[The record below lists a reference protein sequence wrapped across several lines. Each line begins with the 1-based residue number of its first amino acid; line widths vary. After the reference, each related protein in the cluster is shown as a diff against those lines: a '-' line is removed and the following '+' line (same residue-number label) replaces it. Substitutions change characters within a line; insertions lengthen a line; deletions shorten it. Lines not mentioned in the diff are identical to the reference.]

1 MARRGLQGECGYCIL
16 YDWPNRCKRHAG
28 GVSKMIY
35 MLWKFILLGRR
46 AFSQPEGLFEWDIDA
61 FIIQCQ
67 LMNYHLKLKKICTR
81 PQKIVHVSGK
91 VSNTI
96 LWQY

>member
-28 GVSKMIY
+28 GVSKNELY
-35 MLWKFILLGRR
+35 TLEVYSFGKG

-61 FIIQCQ
+61 FLSQYI
-67 LMNYHLKLKKICTR
+67 
-81 PQKIVHVSGK
+81 HVNLS
-91 VSNTI
+91 
-96 LWQY
+96 

>member
-1 MARRGLQGECGYCIL
+1 MQWREGGYRGNAVIAYYMIGPIGV
-16 YDWPNRCKRHAG
+16 KGTG

-35 MLWKFILLGRR
+35 ILWKFILLGRR

-67 LMNYHLKLKKICTR
+67 LMNYHLKLKKYVLSHR
-81 PQKIVHVSGK
+81 KFSMSQA
-91 VSNTI
+91 
-96 LWQY
+96 

>member
-61 FIIQCQ
+61 FIIQC
-67 LMNYHLKLKKICTR
+67 LRMNYPLKLKKYVLSR
-81 PQKIVHVSGK
+81 RKFSMSLAK
-91 VSNTI
+91 
-96 LWQY
+96 